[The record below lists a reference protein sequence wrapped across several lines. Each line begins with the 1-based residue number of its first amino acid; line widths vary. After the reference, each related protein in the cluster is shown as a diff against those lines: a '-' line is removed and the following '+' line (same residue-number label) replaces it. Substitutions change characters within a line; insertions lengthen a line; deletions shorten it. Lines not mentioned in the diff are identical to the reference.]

1 MASRQSSTRLRFNIL
16 FPLACCFVFAW
27 PVSRLT
33 NWYGGGIEFTIFQSL
48 AVWLVGLVGM
58 YYSFSGPKMKVRY
71 LVVHWFG
78 ISFVFAVLTLIAEP
92 VRWAS
97 DLDDRL
103 VAQTVLVTGIAL
115 VLFSILASHHLSV
128 KRLRISSPKISR
140 KYRIAQISDV
150 HIGSRQSGFMQRV
163 VNRINALEPDFVAVT
178 GDLIDS
184 SSVDYEALESMGQIK
199 ARTFFTIGNH
209 ERYADLDKIL
219 DIAKRLGMNTLRQ
232 DSWSAGELVFI
243 GIDDADR
250 RDQVDIHLPRIANN
264 PDQFSL
270 LLYHRPHGWEAA
282 IDHGIDL
289 MLCGHTHNGQI
300 FPFNLI
306 VKQQFNRIN
315 GLHRKRHQYLYVSS
329 GTGTWGPLMRLGSLN
344 EITLFELA
352 PESDENR

>member
-1 MASRQSSTRLRFNIL
+1 MASRQSNIRLRFILL
-16 FPLACCFVFAW
+16 FPFAGYFVFAY

-33 NWYGGGIEFTIFQSL
+33 GWYDSDIEITVFHSL
-48 AVWLVGLVGM
+48 AIWLLGLAGM
-58 YYSFSGPKMKVRY
+58 YYSFSGPKMIIRY
-71 LVVHWFG
+71 LVVHWLG
-78 ISFVFAVLTLIAEP
+78 VSFVFAVLTLTAEP
-92 VRWAS
+92 VRMLT

-103 VAQTVLVTGIAL
+103 IVQSVIVIGVVL
-115 VLFSILASHHLSV
+115 VLFSVLVSHHLSI
-128 KRLRISSPKISR
+128 KRLWIRSPKISR

-150 HIGSRQSGFMQRV
+150 HIGSRQSGFMQRI
-163 VNRINALEPDFVAVT
+163 VNRLNTLEPDFVVVT

-184 SSVDYEALESMGQIK
+184 SSVDYEALESIDQIK
-199 ARTFFTIGNH
+199 AMTFFTIGNH

-219 DIAKRLGMNTLRQ
+219 DIAKRLGMYTLRQ
-232 DSWSAGELVFI
+232 DSHSAGELLFI

-250 RDQVDIHLPRIANN
+250 RDQVDIHLPQIANN

-289 MLCGHTHNGQI
+289 MLCGHTHSGQI

-306 VKQQFNRIN
+306 VKQQFNHIN
-315 GLHRKRHQYLYVSS
+315 GLHRNRHHHLYVSP

-344 EITLFELA
+344 EITLFELV
-352 PESDENR
+352 PE

>member
-1 MASRQSSTRLRFNIL
+1 MASGQPNTRLRFNIL

-33 NWYGGGIEFTIFQSL
+33 SWYGSGIEFTVFLAL
-48 AVWLVGLVGM
+48 AVWLAGLAGM
-58 YYSFSGPKMKVRY
+58 YWSFSGPKMKIRY

-78 ISFVFAVLTLIAEP
+78 MSFVFAVLALIAEP
-92 VRWAS
+92 VRWVTG
-97 DLDDRL
+97 LDDRL
-103 VAQTVLVTGIAL
+103 VASAVLVTGMIL
-115 VLFSILASHHLSV
+115 VLFSILASHHLSI
-128 KRLRISSPKISR
+128 KRLRIKSPKISR
-140 KYRIAQISDV
+140 KYRIVQISDV
-150 HIGSRQSGFMQRV
+150 HIGSRQSGFMQRI

-184 SSVDYEALESMGQIK
+184 SSVDYEALESIAQIK
-199 ARTFFTIGNH
+199 ATMFFTIGNH

-219 DIAKRLGMNTLRQ
+219 GIAKRLGMHTLRQ
-232 DSWSAGELVFI
+232 DSQSAGELNFI

-250 RDQVDIHLPRIANN
+250 RDQVDIHLPQIANN

-270 LLYHRPHGWEAA
+270 LLYHRPHGWQAA
-282 IDHGIDL
+282 MDHGIDL

-306 VKQQFNRIN
+306 VKQQFNHIS
-315 GLHRKRHQYLYVSS
+315 GLYRKRHHHLYVSP

-352 PESDENR
+352 PE

>member
-1 MASRQSSTRLRFNIL
+1 MASRQPNTRLRFTLL
-16 FPLACCFVFAW
+16 FPLACCFVFAY

-33 NWYGGGIEFTIFQSL
+33 GWYGGGIEITVFHSL
-48 AVWLVGLVGM
+48 AVWLVGLAGM
-58 YYSFSGPKMKVRY
+58 YWSFSGPKMKIRY

-78 ISFVFAVLTLIAEP
+78 VSFVFAVLTLIAEP
-92 VRWAS
+92 IRWVT

-103 VAQTVLVTGIAL
+103 VAQAVLVTGVVL
-115 VLFSILASHHLSV
+115 VLFSILASHHLSI
-128 KRLRISSPKISR
+128 KRLRIKSPKISR

-184 SSVDYEALESMGQIK
+184 SSVDYEALESINQIK
-199 ARTFFTIGNH
+199 ATTFFTIGNH

-219 DIAKRLGMNTLRQ
+219 GIAKRLGMNTLRQ
-232 DSWSAGELVFI
+232 DSLSAGELIFI

-250 RDQVDIHLPRIANN
+250 RDQVDIHLPQIANN

-306 VKQQFNRIN
+306 VKQQYNRIN
-315 GLHRKRHQYLYVSS
+315 GLYRKHHQHLYVSS

-344 EITLFELA
+344 EITLFELV
-352 PESDENR
+352 PE

>member
-1 MASRQSSTRLRFNIL
+1 MASAQPNTRLWFNLL

-27 PVSRLT
+27 PVNRLT
-33 NWYGGGIEFTIFQSL
+33 HWYGGEIKFTIFL
-48 AVWLVGLVGM
+48 AIAAWLVGMAGM

-78 ISFVFAVLTLIAEP
+78 ISFVFAVLALIAEP
-92 VRWAS
+92 LRWTLDA
-97 DLDDRL
+97 DDRL
-103 VAQTVLVTGIAL
+103 VARAVLVTGAL
-115 VLFSILASHHLSV
+115 LALFSILASHHLSI
-128 KRLRISSPKISR
+128 KRLRIRSPKISR

-150 HIGSRQSGFMQRV
+150 HIGSRQSGFMQRIV
-163 VNRINALEPDFVAVT
+163 HRINALEPDFVAVT

-184 SSVDYEALESMGQIK
+184 SSVDYEALKSIEQLK
-199 ARTFFTIGNH
+199 APAFFTIGNH

-232 DSWSAGELVFI
+232 DSSSAGELVFI

-250 RDQVDIHLPRIANN
+250 RDQVAIHLPQIANN

-282 IDHGIDL
+282 MDHGIDL

-306 VKQQFNRIN
+306 VKQQFNRIS
-315 GLHRKRHQYLYVSS
+315 GLYRKRRHHLYVSP

-352 PESDENR
+352 PE